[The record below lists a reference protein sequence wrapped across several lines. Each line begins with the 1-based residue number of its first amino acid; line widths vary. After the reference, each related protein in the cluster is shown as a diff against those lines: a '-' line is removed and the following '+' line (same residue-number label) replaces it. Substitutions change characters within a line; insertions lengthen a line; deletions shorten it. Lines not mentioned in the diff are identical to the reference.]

1 MDLPKVLEKML
12 ETLLQD
18 YAVCSWKITADS
30 DNPACIIRFQP
41 TSVSDTKR
49 ISVPVSFKKKG
60 PSERRRDIRRR
71 NAFLEMKQS
80 GETNRST
87 DTVIQEKG
95 DIQQQEENITIA
107 CDSACVSAND
117 SGSRQRSETT
127 TNNTTIQTSVHDNC
141 DTADEKSLNCNER
154 GDENN
159 DQHFDDHDIIDTP
172 CDLSKSGVNV
182 LEPNVSGSDTA
193 ISDYTLNL
201 MEHCMEHCIREMENL
216 NGNLKDFNDSFT
228 SKDSNKVAISDDS
241 AASFDIS
248 ERGDSEVDSDIATTR
263 FVDATR
269 DKGLAQDRAMAKES
283 QKQEPI
289 SKKGVRGGR
298 VLHQTKIDSAVT
310 RSMSRSNSITNTNAN
325 K

>member
-1 MDLPKVLEKML
+1 ML

-95 DIQQQEENITIA
+95 DMQQQEENITIA

-159 DQHFDDHDIIDTP
+159 DQQNHGIIDTP

-193 ISDYTLNL
+193 IPNYNYL
-201 MEHCMEHCIREMENL
+201 EHCMMEAINDIRDL
-216 NGNLKDFNDSFT
+216 NDSFT
-228 SKDSNKVAISDDS
+228 SKDINKVAISDDS

-248 ERGDSEVDSDIATTR
+248 KLGDSEVESDIATTR
-263 FVDATR
+263 FADATR
-269 DKGLAQDRAMAKES
+269 DKGLAQDRAMANEG

>member
-95 DIQQQEENITIA
+95 DMQQQEENITIA

-159 DQHFDDHDIIDTP
+159 DQQNHGIIDTP

-193 ISDYTLNL
+193 IPNYNYL
-201 MEHCMEHCIREMENL
+201 EHCMMEAINDIRDL
-216 NGNLKDFNDSFT
+216 NDSFT
-228 SKDSNKVAISDDS
+228 SKDINKVAISDDS

-248 ERGDSEVDSDIATTR
+248 KLGDSEVESDIATTR
-263 FVDATR
+263 FADATR
-269 DKGLAQDRAMAKES
+269 DKGLAQDRAMANEG

>member
-1 MDLPKVLEKML
+1 MELPKVLEKML

-95 DIQQQEENITIA
+95 DMQQQDENITIA
-107 CDSACVSAND
+107 CDSACVNAND

-159 DQHFDDHDIIDTP
+159 DLHFDDHDIIDTP

-201 MEHCMEHCIREMENL
+201 LEHCMREMENCRE
-216 NGNLKDFNDSFT
+216 NIKDLNDSFT
-228 SKDSNKVAISDDS
+228 SKDINKVAISDDS

-248 ERGDSEVDSDIATTR
+248 KMGDSVVESDIATTR
-263 FVDATR
+263 FADATR

-283 QKQEPI
+283 QKQEPS

>member
-95 DIQQQEENITIA
+95 DTQQQEENITIA
-107 CDSACVSAND
+107 CDSACDNAND

-182 LEPNVSGSDTA
+182 LEPNGSGSDTA
-193 ISDYTLNL
+193 IPDYALNYL
-201 MEHCMEHCIREMENL
+201 EHCMMEAINDIRDL
-216 NGNLKDFNDSFT
+216 NDSFT
-228 SKDSNKVAISDDS
+228 S
-241 AASFDIS
+241 
-248 ERGDSEVDSDIATTR
+248 
-263 FVDATR
+263 
-269 DKGLAQDRAMAKES
+269 
-283 QKQEPI
+283 
-289 SKKGVRGGR
+289 
-298 VLHQTKIDSAVT
+298 
-310 RSMSRSNSITNTNAN
+310 
-325 K
+325 

>member
-1 MDLPKVLEKML
+1 MELPKVLEKML

-159 DQHFDDHDIIDTP
+159 VQHFDDHDIIDTP

-216 NGNLKDFNDSFT
+216 NENLKDFNDSFT

-241 AASFDIS
+241 AASFDIRNWVTVKS
-248 ERGDSEVDSDIATTR
+248 KVTLPQHVSLMRHG
-263 FVDATR
+263 TR
-269 DKGLAQDRAMAKES
+269 DWHK
-283 QKQEPI
+283 I
-289 SKKGVRGGR
+289 VRWLRKVKNKNLLVRR
-298 VLHQTKIDSAVT
+298 V
-310 RSMSRSNSITNTNAN
+310 
-325 K
+325 